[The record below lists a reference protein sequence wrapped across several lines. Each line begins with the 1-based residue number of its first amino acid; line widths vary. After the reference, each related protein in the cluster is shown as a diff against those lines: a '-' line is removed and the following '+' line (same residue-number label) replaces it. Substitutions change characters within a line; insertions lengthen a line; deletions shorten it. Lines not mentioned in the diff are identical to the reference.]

1 MCAFPKN
8 RERTAPFDKP
18 LIRCNVNALVG
29 EGGAGALAMTTI
41 ESLREQLAA
50 EAKAFLNPGPR
61 MVDEIECVLSVALA
75 IVLGHLVGAQNIS
88 WAAFSGYM
96 VMRGHVSE
104 SFRRGVLRILGTGA
118 GAALAVAIFP
128 LVAIHPLALSA
139 ALAVIGGCTLYG
151 ALTHRHA
158 YGFLFIG
165 LTFSMVLLGYPRS
178 WSDLLGFASSRI
190 LEVFAGTTACVLV
203 SMVSTLTL
211 RQKWPADL
219 RPSPVF
225 DTWHADAARHSAQG
239 ALAMALLPLVHELWR
254 LPELAQAAVSI
265 MAVMMVPVNRLSGS
279 GLWPVSRKIALRVLG
294 CSIGA
299 ALAAAILLIAQGSA
313 AVLIAGSLI
322 GVMIGRHIEN
332 GPTAVA
338 YSGTQFTLA
347 MLVALVPDS
356 YIAPD
361 PDAAIA
367 RLAGIVIGIALL
379 EPVLAAFHV
388 FNWKGA
394 VAAKDEAT

>member
-1 MCAFPKN
+1 MA
-8 RERTAPFDKP
+8 
-18 LIRCNVNALVG
+18 
-29 EGGAGALAMTTI
+29 
-41 ESLREQLAA
+41 
-50 EAKAFLNPGPR
+50 
-61 MVDEIECVLSVALA
+61 DEIECVLSVALA

-104 SFRRGVLRILGTGA
+104 SFRRGILRILGTVA
-118 GAALAVAIFP
+118 GAAIAVAFSPIAA
-128 LVAIHPLALSA
+128 LHPLALSA
-139 ALAVIGGCTLYG
+139 SLAVIGGCSLYG

-158 YGFLFIG
+158 YGVLFVG
-165 LTFSMVLLGYPRS
+165 LTFSMVLLGYPHS
-178 WSDLLGFASSRI
+178 WLDLLSFASSRI

-211 RQKWPADL
+211 RLRWPAVM
-219 RPSPVF
+219 RPSPVIGG
-225 DTWHADAARHSAQG
+225 WHADAARHAAQG

-254 LPELAQAAVSI
+254 LPELGQAAVSI
-265 MAVMMVPVNRLSGS
+265 MAVMMVPVSRLGGS
-279 GLWPVSRKIALRVLG
+279 GLLPVSRRMALRVLG

-299 ALAAAILLIAQGSA
+299 ALAAVILLIARGSA
-313 AVLIAGSLI
+313 PILIAGSLF
-322 GVMIGRHIEN
+322 GVMLGRHIEN

-361 PDAAIA
+361 PDAAFA

-388 FNWKGA
+388 LSFKSA
-394 VAAKDEAT
+394 VTAKD